1 MTVQIIIGSLISF
14 GYDNTIIE
22 FVLFKLGYME
32 SKYQVIVLIYLLT
45 MALTFPIN
53 LLPVLNISDE
63 LMSDD
68 QPKQT
73 DQVHFVHKM
82 SST

>member
-1 MTVQIIIGSLISF
+1 MTLQITIGSLISF
-14 GYDNTIIE
+14 GYDQDIIE
-22 FVLFKLGYME
+22 FVLFKLGFME
-32 SKYQVIVLIYLLT
+32 SKYQTLVLVYLLT

-68 QPKQT
+68 HPKQT
-73 DQVHFVHKM
+73 R
-82 SST
+82 